1 MSRVHIEDPDERQ
14 LWIEGRR
21 ERLELAREA
30 GFRRVSWL
38 SVAGGVATALGA
50 FAVCVGIAAAVLH
63 AAGIDAGDLSD
74 DDWTR
79 FGFLAGVLS
88 AAALLAAYSLG
99 GYVAGRMARRA
110 GLRHGALVFV
120 VGAVVVAAAVG
131 VTVLEGGATAISDRL
146 ESLGAPTDDSAWF
159 GVGVLSVAVALAGM
173 LLGSLLGG
181 VRGERW
187 HQRLLARAL
196 DPNIGPEADLRAH
209 LEAQRAEA
217 AKALERA
224 REAGVVPAGDDGEP
238 EPAAPRREP
247 EPTVAGPPK
256 RPSSLSSGP

>member
-14 LWIEGRR
+14 RWIEGRR

-30 GFRRVSWL
+30 GFRSVSWL
-38 SVAGGVATALGA
+38 SVGAGVAAAFGCFALCA
-50 FAVCVGIAAAVLH
+50 GIAAAVLQ

-79 FGFLAGVLS
+79 FGFVAGVVS
-88 AAALLAAYSLG
+88 AAALFGAYSLG
-99 GYVAGRMARRA
+99 GYVAGRMSRRA
-110 GLRHGALVFV
+110 GLRHGVLVFV
-120 VGAVVVAAAVG
+120 VGAVVAAGAVG

-187 HQRLLARAL
+187 HQRLVARAL

-209 LEAQRAEA
+209 LEEQRAA
-217 AKALERA
+217 ADKALERA
-224 REAGVVPAGDDGEP
+224 REAGVVAAGDDSQP
-238 EPAAPRREP
+238 EPAEPRRER